1 MGQTVS
7 RLSMAALGVVI
18 TVALL
23 AGVLTT
29 AALAEDDIKIVVS
42 PKTLNLKSLGEDM
55 VIHTDI
61 PYSLVMSVEDVKDV
75 KVSVNGDSIDVVST
89 FADDRGDLV
98 IKCDRQEV
106 KDLVSAGDATFVAS
120 ITTEAGVLTGED
132 TIRVI
137 SCPK

>member
-29 AALAEDDIKIVVS
+29 AALAEGDIDIVVS
-42 PKTLNLKSLGEDM
+42 PNMLSLKSTGD
-55 VIHTDI
+55 VISIHADI
-61 PYSLVMSVEDVKDV
+61 TFASVTGVE
-75 KVSVNGDSIDVVST
+75 VSVNGDSIDVLST

-106 KDLVSAGDATFVAS
+106 IGLVSVGTAIFVAS
-120 ITTEAGVLTGED
+120 ITIEDEVLYSGVD
-132 TIRVI
+132 TITVI
-137 SCPK
+137 SGRK